1 MVSMKDI
8 AQRCSVSIATVSKAL
23 NGHQDIGESTRQFII
38 DTAKEMGYTA
48 NSAARALKTNRTYNL
63 GLVFV
68 DLQNSGFM
76 HEYFASTLTYFRIEA
91 EKQGYDI
98 SFLNNRV
105 GPQNQT
111 YLQHALYRGVD
122 GVAIICADFKDPM
135 IQELVFSNLPIVTL
149 DHAFHNRMAVLSD
162 NMEGMAVLLHYV
174 YGKGHRR
181 IAYIRGND
189 TAVTENRMTG
199 FFRACEELKLDIP
212 EEYLE
217 HCEYHEPRSCY
228 LATKRLLALPE
239 RPTCIL
245 FSDDYSYIGGVNAIT
260 EAGLRIPDDISV
272 VGYDGIHMAKMV
284 SPKLTTWEQ
293 NAAELG
299 KTAAARLIDRIEN
312 PRTSLPEHLIIH
324 GRLLEGE
331 SVKQL

>member
-1 MVSMKDI
+1 MKDI

-174 YGKGHRR
+174 
-181 IAYIRGND
+181 
-189 TAVTENRMTG
+189 
-199 FFRACEELKLDIP
+199 
-212 EEYLE
+212 
-217 HCEYHEPRSCY
+217 
-228 LATKRLLALPE
+228 
-239 RPTCIL
+239 
-245 FSDDYSYIGGVNAIT
+245 
-260 EAGLRIPDDISV
+260 
-272 VGYDGIHMAKMV
+272 
-284 SPKLTTWEQ
+284 
-293 NAAELG
+293 
-299 KTAAARLIDRIEN
+299 
-312 PRTSLPEHLIIH
+312 
-324 GRLLEGE
+324 
-331 SVKQL
+331 